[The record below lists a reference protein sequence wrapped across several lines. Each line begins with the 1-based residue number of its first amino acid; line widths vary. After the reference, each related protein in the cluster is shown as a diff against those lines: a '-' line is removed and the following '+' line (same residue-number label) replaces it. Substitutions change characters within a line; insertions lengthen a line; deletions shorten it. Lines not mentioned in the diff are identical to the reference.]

1 MKLTETLIIKLQ
13 KLLSGETIPS
23 SQLKGEWVESLVTDG
38 ILMLQINGSH
48 RSYKVVNRE
57 AFRLALPEFN
67 EALIDPQKAQEFVNA
82 STSRSSQAVD
92 TGNSKLITIRSCP
105 GFPVNS
111 YEAIQCKLNN
121 TDITIQPPEGSFT
134 YICDWEQFTIPED
147 VAVVGI
153 ENMENF
159 RRIREQRYL
168 FDNLMTSRS
177 FAYQSLCSNPDYKYT
192 RYLFVSR
199 YPQSTDLRQW
209 LKIIPNYYIHFGDF
223 DLAGIHIYQTE
234 FAKYLQGRCSFLIP
248 SDIETRLR
256 TGSRKRYDD
265 QYQRF
270 HSLTSTI
277 PELQSLISL
286 INHYRR
292 CYDQEGY
299 IGQYLRIRR

>member
-1 MKLTETLIIKLQ
+1 MKLTDALIIKLQ

-23 SQLKGEWVESLVTDG
+23 SQLKGEWVNSLVADG
-38 ILMLQINGSH
+38 ILLPQINGSR

-57 AFRLALPEFN
+57 AFRLVLSEFN
-67 EALIDPQKAQEFVNA
+67 EALIEPEKAHELVNA

-121 TDITIQPPEGSFT
+121 TTITIQPPKGSFT
-134 YICDWEQFTIPED
+134 YICDWKQFSIPKN

-159 RRIREQRYL
+159 RHIGEQRYL
-168 FDNLMTSRS
+168 FDNLLTNLPA
-177 FAYQSLCSNPDYKYT
+177 AYPSLSNNRDCKYT
-192 RYLFVSR
+192 KFLFVSR

-234 FAKYLQGRCSFLIP
+234 FAKHLQGRCSFLIP

-270 HSLTSTI
+270 HSLTSTN

-299 IGQYLRIRR
+299 INQHL